1 MMMMMMIIVGR
12 DKGGDKKEVN
22 RKNYGNK

>member
-1 MMMMMMIIVGR
+1 MMMMMIIVGR

>member
-1 MMMMMMIIVGR
+1 MMMIVGR